1 MLRGADGY
9 YIITRELPWLAL
21 VEVDFGY
28 GATSEIGV
36 HDLLEEVVGDEFLVG
51 RVEAEPRRQ
60 LGVVVMTSIVLI
72 KMATKVHEVH
82 G

>member
-1 MLRGADGY
+1 MLRGVDGY
-9 YIITRELPWLAL
+9 YIITRELPGLAL
-21 VEVDFGY
+21 VEVDFGN

-60 LGVVVMTSIVLI
+60 LGVVVMTNIVLI